1 MKIND
6 LVKQLNALKKQ
17 HGNLDVG
24 LINGE
29 TGYTDSIK
37 DMYAAHPPG
46 ANGCADRTKPAVSIV
61 LLTHNRLP

>member
-1 MKIND
+1 MKITQ

-29 TGYTDSIK
+29 TGYTDIVQ
-37 DMYAAHPPG
+37 DMYPAHPLG
-46 ANGCADRTKPAVSIV
+46 ANGCADRSKPVVSVV
-61 LLTHNRLP
+61 LLTHKR

>member
-1 MKIND
+1 MKITQ

-29 TGYTDSIK
+29 TGYTDIVQ
-37 DMYAAHPPG
+37 DMYPAHPTG
-46 ANGCADRTKPAVSIV
+46 ANGCTDRTKPAVSVV
-61 LLTHNRLP
+61 LLTYKR